1 MLKDY
6 KAEDESCMELN
17 HPHIGKIFEVFDK
30 TTGQEDVAMKKE
42 DMISETLKT
51 TKGWK
56 KKCLHGWKNLPHGWK
71 IPQGWRLW
79 KKIRREVSQ
88 LMQGNIGL

>member
-17 HPHIGKIFEVFDK
+17 HPHIGKIFEVFD
-30 TTGQEDVAMKKE
+30 
-42 DMISETLKT
+42 
-51 TKGWK
+51 